1 MLQLFQNSYWVV
13 FLAVVIIFILFLIRY
28 FLLTTNRKKTQ
39 VLVGNAQIIGKRLEQ
54 EDSFSS
60 IATKNGVIALVADG
74 MGGYENGRLASKIV
88 VDIFINEFEK
98 FEKFAGVNNFFVST
112 LKLANRKVLDAA
124 KGVRM
129 GTTLISVV
137 IKDKKLHYLSVGDS
151 AIILFRN
158 HQLINLNEKHVFQT
172 VLEQKYVSGEISEGQ
187 MLNNPMK
194 KRITS
199 YVGAEVLK
207 YVDINEKPIQLR
219 KGDKVILCT
228 DGVTNSLSE
237 LELESVMLKK
247 VDPFE
252 MSEMIMAMIKKKNM
266 VRQDNATVIILEVT
280 G

>member
-1 MLQLFQNSYWVV
+1 M
-13 FLAVVIIFILFLIRY
+13 
-28 FLLTTNRKKTQ
+28 LTTNRKNTGTCRKCTD
-39 VLVGNAQIIGKRLEQ
+39 NWKRLEQ

-194 KRITS
+194 K
-199 YVGAEVLK
+199 GLQA
-207 YVDINEKPIQLR
+207 
-219 KGDKVILCT
+219 
-228 DGVTNSLSE
+228 
-237 LELESVMLKK
+237 MLG
-247 VDPFE
+247 
-252 MSEMIMAMIKKKNM
+252 
-266 VRQDNATVIILEVT
+266 REVT
-280 G
+280 KICGY

>member
-1 MLQLFQNSYWVV
+1 
-13 FLAVVIIFILFLIRY
+13 
-28 FLLTTNRKKTQ
+28 
-39 VLVGNAQIIGKRLEQ
+39 
-54 EDSFSS
+54 
-60 IATKNGVIALVADG
+60 
-74 MGGYENGRLASKIV
+74 
-88 VDIFINEFEK
+88 
-98 FEKFAGVNNFFVST
+98 
-112 LKLANRKVLDAA
+112 
-124 KGVRM
+124 M

>member
-88 VDIFINEFEK
+88 VDIFINE

-237 LELESVMLKK
+237 LELESVMLK
-247 VDPFE
+247 
-252 MSEMIMAMIKKKNM
+252 S
-266 VRQDNATVIILEVT
+266 
-280 G
+280 